1 MLHSVSFSEEKPRI
15 KFIPGSAEQR
25 GTNFMR
31 ALQGDRPFCR
41 PLKHKGGCFLLNAY
55 VDNITK
61 DKLHLG
67 LQARALNPNAA
78 PALCKL
84 VVVRH
89 LICSYSYIHR

>member
-1 MLHSVSFSEEKPRI
+1 MRLMTCSLVCRCSVSFSEEKPRI

-25 GTNFMR
+25 GTNFVR

-55 VDNITK
+55 VDNVTK

-67 LQARALNPNAA
+67 LQASIR
-78 PALCKL
+78 CQ
-84 VVVRH
+84 
-89 LICSYSYIHR
+89 SSYILSHI